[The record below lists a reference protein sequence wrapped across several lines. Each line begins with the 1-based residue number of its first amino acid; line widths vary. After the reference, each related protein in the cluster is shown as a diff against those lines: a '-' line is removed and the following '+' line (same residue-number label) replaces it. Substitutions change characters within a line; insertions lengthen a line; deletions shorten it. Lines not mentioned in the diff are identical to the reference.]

1 MGVRFSLAYKG
12 ILKIF
17 RLSITVSKTILKN
30 CWNLSTQSK
39 KDFLFVGINLKKKIV
54 QNINR
59 PSAYFIDG
67 ALKTCGT
74 KHSNVET

>member
-1 MGVRFSLAYKG
+1 
-12 ILKIF
+12 
-17 RLSITVSKTILKN
+17 
-30 CWNLSTQSK
+30 LSTQSK